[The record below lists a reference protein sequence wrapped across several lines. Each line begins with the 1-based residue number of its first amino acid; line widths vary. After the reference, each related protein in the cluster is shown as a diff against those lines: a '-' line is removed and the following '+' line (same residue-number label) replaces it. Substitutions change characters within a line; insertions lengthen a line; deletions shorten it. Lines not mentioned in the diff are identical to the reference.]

1 MVQKAYI
8 MKILLALFVL
18 LFSSSVVAEIVTL
31 DDGRV
36 IDLKADGTFTVISKE
51 ANKIDNSFH
60 DSIIFLLDLSGVSYE
75 TINFLDDSS
84 FVLKNINIDNSMQ
97 IEELTLIGLNRE
109 YFQNFNLKKFD
120 TYKGKLFKKLSIK
133 NYSLIDGDFKNKI
146 GLIDINELDIKK
158 IHILKK
164 LIESALGIS
173 SIPDIANILSL
184 IDSFNLNKMIIDDVY
199 LTNVDMKGRLSSLV
213 VNNLKDSSLGNLYY
227 TDLEFNDVNEII
239 KIDKFEIN
247 NLLFNRPATY
257 NINWNEFNLL
267 NDPLIL
273 FSFFKSLRRI
283 NVIGYYQKE
292 KSSGIEI
299 VIDESEIADF
309 NTKKINNLSIP
320 VSFKARTSGTKIS
333 TINNLLN
340 TELKKLNYNEIK
352 FDSEL
357 ILEWNTTFNTF
368 AINYQIGMQNGFD
381 LNIEAQIDNLNINLI
396 NLIGIYPD
404 LMNSLMAEP
413 GIKKVKISF
422 QDKGLTNRLINYVA
436 LDSNMTKNEFIDQI
450 IEQIESDE
458 IIESSLK
465 DDFIDKFINFLQQP
479 SRIAI
484 SINPATSLSYA
495 DFTLL
500 LGNPNL
506 LVELLNLKIE

>member
-1 MVQKAYI
+1 
-8 MKILLALFVL
+8 
-18 LFSSSVVAEIVTL
+18 
-31 DDGRV
+31 
-36 IDLKADGTFTVISKE
+36 
-51 ANKIDNSFH
+51 
-60 DSIIFLLDLSGVSYE
+60 
-75 TINFLDDSS
+75 
-84 FVLKNINIDNSMQ
+84 
-97 IEELTLIGLNRE
+97 
-109 YFQNFNLKKFD
+109 
-120 TYKGKLFKKLSIK
+120 
-133 NYSLIDGDFKNKI
+133 
-146 GLIDINELDIKK
+146 
-158 IHILKK
+158 
-164 LIESALGIS
+164 
-173 SIPDIANILSL
+173 
-184 IDSFNLNKMIIDDVY
+184 
-199 LTNVDMKGRLSSLV
+199 LV

-227 TDLEFNDVNEII
+227 TDLEFNDVNEIV

-257 NINWNEFNLL
+257 TVNWNEFNLL

-273 FSFFKSLRRI
+273 FSFFKSLRRV
-283 NVIGYYQKE
+283 NVIGYYRKD
-292 KSSGIEI
+292 KSSGIEV
-299 VIDESEIADF
+299 VIDESEIADV

-368 AINYQIGMQNGFD
+368 AINYQIVMQNGFD
-381 LNIEAQIDNLNINLI
+381 LNIQAQIDNLDINLI

-422 QDKGLTNRLINYVA
+422 QDKGLTNKLINYVA
-436 LDSNMTKNEFIDQI
+436 LYSNMTKNEFIDHI

-465 DDFIDKFINFLQQP
+465 EDFIIKLIKFLQQP
-479 SRIAI
+479 NRIAF
-484 SINPATSLSYA
+484 SINPATPLSYEN
-495 DFTLL
+495 FTLL

>member
-1 MVQKAYI
+1 MFG
-8 MKILLALFVL
+8 MKILLTLFVL
-18 LFSSSVVAEIVTL
+18 FFTSSAISEIVTL

-36 IDLKADGTFTVISKE
+36 IDLKADGTFTVISNK
-51 ANKIDNSFH
+51 ANNIDNSFH
-60 DSIIFLLDLSGVSYE
+60 DSIIFLLDLSGVTYE

-84 FVLKNINIDNSMQ
+84 FVLKNINIENSMQ

-109 YFQNFNLKKFD
+109 YFQNFSLKKFD
-120 TYKGKLFKKLSIK
+120 TYKGKLFNKLSIK
-133 NYSLIDGDFKNKI
+133 NYSLIEDGGFKNNI
-146 GLIDINELDIKK
+146 GLIEINELDIKK
-158 IHILKK
+158 IHILKI

-173 SIPDIANILSL
+173 SIPDVADILL
-184 IDSFNLNKMIIDDVY
+184 VIDSFNLNKMIINDFE
-199 LTNVDMKGRLSSLV
+199 LTDIDMNGHWSSLV
-213 VNNLKDSSLGNLYY
+213 INNLKDSSLGNLYY

-239 KIDKFEIN
+239 KVDKFEIN
-247 NLLFNRPATY
+247 HLIFNRPTTY

-273 FSFFKSLRRI
+273 FSFFKSLRRVNI
-283 NVIGYYQKE
+283 IGYYLKE
-292 KSSGIEI
+292 KSSGIEV

-320 VSFKARTSGTKIS
+320 ISFKARTSGTKIS

-381 LNIEAQIDNLNINLI
+381 LSIEAQIDNLNINLI

-436 LDSNMTKNEFIDQI
+436 LDSNMTKNEFIDHI

-465 DDFIDKFINFLQQP
+465 EDFIIKLIKFLQQP
-479 SRIAI
+479 NRIAF
-484 SINPATSLSYA
+484 SINPTTPLSYE

-500 LGNPNL
+500 VGNPNL